1 MEIDKKQPASELT
14 NIELELKKSIQE
26 LMDFK
31 FALDESSIV
40 AITDSRG
47 KITYVND
54 QFIKISKYPKDDLIG
69 QDHRILNSDFHS
81 KDFFKQMWKT
91 IRYR

>member
-1 MEIDKKQPASELT
+1 MEIDKMQPASEPT
-14 NIELELKKSIQE
+14 NIELELKKSMQE

-47 KITYVND
+47 KITYVNN
-54 QFIKISKYPKDDLIG
+54 QFMP
-69 QDHRILNSDFHS
+69 NF
-81 KDFFKQMWKT
+81 
-91 IRYR
+91 